1 MKLVRVLLTTAALLL
16 SVSCLAQEAS
26 TPSALDTEAARLL
39 QEGSRLAIAGK
50 RAEAIEDFDKVSAMY
65 ESALQGSKVKLFSA
79 RFQPE
84 ALFYLVEASNAK
96 TPARVVS
103 GNWAYAYYMKGYVL
117 VELGRLAD
125 AKVSLQQAIDLAPH
139 NSQFLAELA
148 SVYQREK
155 DWSLAM
161 KTFQAAETQAREF
174 SPPAL
179 KNAEL
184 SRAWRGQGYVYVEQH
199 QLAEAEALYRKC
211 LELDASDTRAANELR
226 FIQAQRAKQDNRAQ

>member
-1 MKLVRVLLTTAALLL
+1 MKLVRALLTTVALLL
-16 SVSCLAQEAS
+16 SISCLAQEAS
-26 TPSALDTEAARLL
+26 TPSALDAEAARLL
-39 QEGSRLAIAGK
+39 LEGSRLTKTGK
-50 RAEAIEDFDKVSAMY
+50 LAEAIEDFDKVSAMY
-65 ESALQGSKVKLFSA
+65 ESAFRGSKARLFSA

-84 ALFYLVEASNAK
+84 ALLYLLEAANAK

-139 NSQFLAELA
+139 NSQFISELA
-148 SVYQREK
+148 GVYQREK

-161 KTFQAAETQAREF
+161 KTFQAAEMQAREF
-174 SPPAL
+174 SPPEL

-199 QLAEAEALYRKC
+199 QFDEAEALYHKC
-211 LELDASDTRAANELR
+211 LELDASDTKAANELR
-226 FIQAQRAKQDNRAQ
+226 FIQAQRVKKDNQAR